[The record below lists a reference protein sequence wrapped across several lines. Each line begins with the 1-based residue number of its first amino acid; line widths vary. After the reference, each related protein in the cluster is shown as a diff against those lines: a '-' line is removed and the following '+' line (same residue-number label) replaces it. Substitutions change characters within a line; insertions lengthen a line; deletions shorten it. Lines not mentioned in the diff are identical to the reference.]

1 MSTDMLRSDGGVAR
15 RIGFPVA
22 TIIGSAIA
30 IAIMMASCALLG
42 IYPFGD
48 RAFLAED
55 LMYQYVDFFTWFQK
69 LLMGNGD
76 ESIFYST
83 SQALGSNTWGLYSYY
98 LGSPLNLLIAFF
110 PQGAVTE
117 FVFFVT
123 AVKIGLIQA
132 ATAFFLYRRFDLLPF
147 WSNVLALGF
156 TWSSWTA
163 TQMRNPE
170 WLDILVLLP
179 LMLWGVH
186 QLVRA
191 RRFKLLVLA
200 TAIAIICCWYTAYM
214 AILFSTLYWILE
226 LWMYRND
233 VNVGCDTLWDRGA
246 HARSSRGSD
255 TGHNAR
261 SYGRGVLRPALLY
274 CGSMVGALALAAFT
288 FVPSVLAMRQSVSP
302 ELVIGE
308 PAKSALSRMFG
319 AVLSHPKMAIAA
331 LVGLAVFVTAVVLL
345 VRTKRMGNTKRL
357 LLLAALIV
365 VVACA
370 VAFMMH
376 YAHQSTSGI
385 SVFVEG
391 MMQCGWVSNESPQL
405 YGGILLPV
413 LAIAFFVSKRIPLSL
428 KVAGVA
434 LIVFMLL
441 SVFCKPLYV
450 AWCGFKQPNG
460 FFCRISFLVIFVMLW
475 MAACFVSAERN
486 RIEGISHRV
495 KPILYSVLAIV
506 VVADVLISIHSG
518 WEQIYVF
525 YSQSQNDAYVSE
537 SDSENQALTEQDD
550 GSYRVAKTYTRAGTA
565 ALNEGL
571 AIGYDELSSYSSA
584 HDENAIAFLNDLG
597 YSRVGE
603 FSTRYSYPLVSSD
616 SLLGVK
622 YVYSNVG
629 AEGYEAL
636 SDGPNSKGALLFE
649 NPYALALG
657 YAVDSD
663 IERLSFAGTDDPF
676 QRQNLLFN
684 ALVGYDLNPFVE
696 CEYGTHAVS
705 DAVWE
710 YEIEVPAG
718 CLAYVYAHDTGY
730 ECYVLQEGCAPFME
744 NGRFQDSIYGIGA
757 MEDVDRTVTMQ
768 LSASPEPANP
778 IEGAILPED
787 SECFFYAL
795 DMSRFEEAIDA
806 LSEEQVSFDRFSGNV
821 ISGNVH
827 IDAKADEAKDEH
839 LVLVSVPHAAGW
851 DIQVNGG
858 RAEGTALLG
867 GALTGIMVPSG
878 DVRIEMTF
886 VSPGFVPGCVI
897 SVVSVIAFLLICMRS
912 SRRKRQ
918 ER

>member
-1 MSTDMLRSDGGVAR
+1 MSIEMLRSDGGAVR
-15 RIGFPVA
+15 RIGFPIA
-22 TIIGSAIA
+22 TVIGSAIA
-30 IAIMMASCALLG
+30 IAIMMASCALLSV
-42 IYPFGD
+42 YPFGD

-55 LMYQYVDFFTWFQK
+55 LMYQYVDFFTWFQR
-69 LLMGNGD
+69 LLTGNGD

-110 PQGAVTE
+110 PQGAITE

-123 AVKIGLIQA
+123 AVKIGFIQA
-132 ATAFFLYRRFDLLPF
+132 ATAFFLYKRFDLPSF

-179 LMLWGVH
+179 LMLWGIH
-186 QLVRA
+186 QLVRT

-200 TAIAIICCWYTAYM
+200 TALAIMCCWYTAYM
-214 AILFSTLYWILE
+214 AILFSMLYWILE

-233 VNVGCDTLWDRGA
+233 VNVGCDALRDRGA
-246 HARSSRGSD
+246 HARASGDSEAGD
-255 TGHNAR
+255 TAK
-261 SYGRGVLRPALLY
+261 SASKGVLRAALLY

-288 FVPSVLAMRQSVSP
+288 FVPSVLAMRQSISP

-308 PAKSALSRMFG
+308 PAKSAISRMFG

-331 LVGLAVFVTAVVLL
+331 LVGLAVFVIAVVLL
-345 VRTKRMGNTKRL
+345 VRTKRMENTKRL
-357 LLLAALIV
+357 LLLAALIII
-365 VVACA
+365 VACA
-370 VAFMMH
+370 VAFVMH
-376 YAHQSTSGI
+376 RAHQSTSGI
-385 SVFVEG
+385 RVFVEG

-405 YGGILLPV
+405 YGGILLLV
-413 LAIAFFVSKRIPLSL
+413 LAIAFFASKRIPLSL
-428 KVAGVA
+428 KVAGLA

-475 MAACFVSAERN
+475 MAACFVSVERD
-486 RIEGISHRV
+486 RIDGISHRA

-506 VVADVLISIHSG
+506 VVADVLIAIHSG

-537 SDSENQALTEQDD
+537 SDSGNQALLERDD
-550 GSYRVAKTYTRAGTA
+550 GAYRVTKTYTRAGTA

-622 YVYSNVG
+622 YAYSNVG

-636 SDGPNSKGALLFE
+636 SESPNSKGALLFE

-657 YAVDSD
+657 YAVSRD
-663 IERLSFAGTDDPF
+663 IEELSFAETNDPF

-684 ALVGYDLNPFVE
+684 ALVGDDLNPFVE
-696 CEYGTHAVS
+696 CEYESHAVS

-718 CLAYVYAHDTGY
+718 CLAYVYAYDTGY
-730 ECYVLQEGCAPFME
+730 ECYVLQEDRAPFME
-744 NGRFQDSIYGIGA
+744 NGRFQDSIYGIRG
-757 MEDVDRTVTMQ
+757 MEDADRTIKMQ
-768 LSASPEPANP
+768 LSASPDPLNP
-778 IEGAILPED
+778 IDGAILPED
-787 SECFFYAL
+787 SRCFFYAL
-795 DMSRFEEAIDA
+795 DMPRFEKAIGV
-806 LSEEQVSFDRFSGNV
+806 LSEGQVSFDRFSGNV
-821 ISGNVH
+821 ISGTVS
-827 IDAKADEAKDEH
+827 IDSETEEPEGER
-839 LVLVSVPHAAGW
+839 LVMVSVPAASGW
-851 DIQVNGG
+851 DIQVNGE
-858 RAEGTALLG
+858 RAEGIALLG

-878 DVRIEMTF
+878 DSRIEMTF
-886 VSPGFVPGCVI
+886 ISPGFIPGCVI
-897 SVVSVIAFLLICMRS
+897 SVVSAIAFLLICMRS